1 MNNLKIFDNKE
12 FGQVRTL
19 IINDKPYFVAVD
31 IAKSL
36 GYKNTNDA
44 IARHCKKDGVAFH
57 DLTDNLGRNQQAKF
71 ITEGNLYRLITNSE
85 LPTAE
90 KFESWVFDEVLPS
103 IRQTG
108 GYVNNDDLFINT
120 YLPNADE
127 QTKLMFKSQLGVIR
141 NLNSKIE
148 QDKNKVLFADAVST
162 SHTDILIGD
171 LAKILKQ
178 SGIDVGAKRLF
189 QWLRDNKYL
198 ISRKGTD
205 YNMPSQKSMELG
217 LFRIKETSIN
227 HPDGHTSISKTPKV
241 TGKGQQYFVSKFLN
255 KHGRKHTSYRN
266 MFPIN

>member
-19 IINDKPYFVAVD
+19 TINDKPYFVAVD
-31 IAKSL
+31 IAKAL
-36 GYKNTNDA
+36 GYQNTSKAIND
-44 IARHCKKDGVAFH
+44 HCRWVTKRYIPHPQNKDKTLEV
-57 DLTDNLGRNQQAKF
+57 NV
-71 ITEGNLYRLITNSE
+71 IPEGDMYRLITNSE

-127 QTKLMFKSQLGVIR
+127 QTRLMFKSQLSVIR

-178 SGIDVGAKRLF
+178 NGIDVGAKRLF

-198 ISRKGTD
+198 ICRKGTD
-205 YNMPSQKSMELG
+205 YNMPTQKSMELG

-255 KHGRKHTSYRN
+255 
-266 MFPIN
+266 

>member
-12 FGQVRTL
+12 FGQVRT
-19 IINDKPYFVAVD
+19 IQINNQPWFVAKDICEILELTNTTVAIQNLDVD
-31 IAKSL
+31 EVTKFNLGGLIGETNLINESGLYALVIRSRKPTAKSFR
-36 GYKNTNDA
+36 KW
-44 IARHCKKDGVAFH
+44 
-57 DLTDNLGRNQQAKF
+57 
-71 ITEGNLYRLITNSE
+71 ITS
-85 LPTAE
+85 
-90 KFESWVFDEVLPS
+90 EVLPT
-103 IRQTG
+103 IRKTG

-127 QTKLMFKSQLGVIR
+127 QTKLMFKSQLSVIR

-178 SGIDVGAKRLF
+178 NGIDVGAKRLF

-227 HPDGHTSISKTPKV
+227 HPDGHTSTSKTPKV

-255 KHGRKHTSYRN
+255 
-266 MFPIN
+266 